1 MSGTNLNPNPWKLVW
16 RGMGRW
22 RWLWLFLLLL
32 CLGLIPLEVMK

>member
-1 MSGTNLNPNPWKLVW
+1 MSGPKPGPNPWKLVW